1 MLPTNRQVI
10 FGWKLKQFLRF
21 LLRVFLSFASSV
33 KGYEQVAYSV
43 NFLVLRTTANLVP
56 SLFELVFYFCP
67 LLLRDFRFDERFDAL
82 VVHGKEF
89 DFLICIFVSK
99 MVWLGPDQVIATVF
113 QEHEMLNLGYH
124 S

>member
-21 LLRVFLSFASSV
+21 LLCVFLSFVSSV

-56 SLFELVFYFCP
+56 FLFELVFYFCP
-67 LLLRDFRFDERFDAL
+67 FLLRDFRFDERFDAL

-89 DFLICIFVSK
+89 DF
-99 MVWLGPDQVIATVF
+99 
-113 QEHEMLNLGYH
+113 
-124 S
+124 

>member
-21 LLRVFLSFASSV
+21 LLCLFLSFASSV

-43 NFLVLRTTANLVP
+43 NFLVLRTTAHLVP

-89 DFLICIFVSK
+89 NFLICIFVSK

>member
-10 FGWKLKQFLRF
+10 FCWKLKQFLRF
-21 LLRVFLSFASSV
+21 LLCVFLSFAGSV
-33 KGYEQVAYSV
+33 KGYEQVAYTV
-43 NFLVLRTTANLVP
+43 NFLVLRTNANLVS

-82 VVHGKEF
+82 VIHGKEF